1 MLAVSVVI
9 ASCSS
14 GHASQPAGP
23 TVPAVVG
30 LDAASACKKIST
42 AGLRCGSAPAVVK
55 CSSQPRNEV
64 LQVSPKAGRAATPNG
79 QVILTVSSGAC
90 DARVPDVV
98 GLNVDDASQRL
109 GNLRFTVAYRCTVD
123 PAHNGRIDK
132 QDPAGGKPAGTASS
146 VTLTVALPHCATSTK
161 P

>member
-1 MLAVSVVI
+1 MLAVPVVI

-14 GHASQPAGP
+14 AHRSQAVGP

-42 AGLRCGSAPAVVK
+42 AGLRCGTAPGVVK
-55 CSSQPRNEV
+55 CSSHPRNQV
-64 LQVSPKAGRAATPNG
+64 LQVSPRVGREVAPNG
-79 QVILTVSSGAC
+79 QVSLTVSSGAC
-90 DARVPDVV
+90 DARVPNVV

-123 PAHNGRIDK
+123 PAHNGRVDK
-132 QDPAGGKPAGTASS
+132 QEPSAGKPAGTASS
-146 VTLTVALPHCATSTK
+146 VTITVALPHCAASTK